1 MQALDA
7 REDPDAERSREP
19 ALRLRVC
26 RCGDAIVRDWYGIDG
41 NGNGLDSEE
50 SPPRQGSSGR
60 ADADELEL
68 SCSVEDLLQHA
79 SGRDDALATEVESEI
94 NQYRH
99 QAHCIAEMLA
109 TLGRLQR
116 LVHSPRRTSGDSR
129 VLPVSP
135 LARPSASHPLPR
147 SLHWKQQEQ
156 GLDV

>member
-109 TLGRLQR
+109 TLGRLER
-116 LVHSPRRTSGDSR
+116 LVHSPRRTSGGQPRASR
-129 VLPVSP
+129 LTACEAIGVAPAATIASLEAAG
-135 LARPSASHPLPR
+135 ARS
-147 SLHWKQQEQ
+147 
-156 GLDV
+156 

>member
-1 MQALDA
+1 LQALDA

-26 RCGDAIVRDWYGIDG
+26 RCGDEIVRDWYGIDD
-41 NGNGLDSEE
+41 NGLNSEE

-109 TLGRLQR
+109 TLGHLQR
-116 LVHSPRRTSGDSR
+116 LVHSPRRTSGGEQRASR
-129 VLPVSP
+129 LTACEAIGVAPAAAIAL
-135 LARPSASHPLPR
+135 LEATGARS
-147 SLHWKQQEQ
+147 
-156 GLDV
+156 

>member
-26 RCGDAIVRDWYGIDG
+26 RCGDEIVRDWYGIDD
-41 NGNGLDSEE
+41 NGLNSEE

-116 LVHSPRRTSGDSR
+116 LVHSPRRTSGGEQRASR
-129 VLPVSP
+129 LTACEAIGVAPAAAIAL
-135 LARPSASHPLPR
+135 LEATGARS
-147 SLHWKQQEQ
+147 
-156 GLDV
+156 

>member
-1 MQALDA
+1 LQALDA

-41 NGNGLDSEE
+41 NGLNSEE

-109 TLGRLQR
+109 TLGHLQL
-116 LVHSPRRTSGDSR
+116 LVHSPRRTSGGEQRASR
-129 VLPVSP
+129 LTACEAIGVAPAATIASLEAAG
-135 LARPSASHPLPR
+135 ARS
-147 SLHWKQQEQ
+147 
-156 GLDV
+156 

>member
-26 RCGDAIVRDWYGIDG
+26 RCGDEIVRDWYGIDD
-41 NGNGLDSEE
+41 NGLNSEE

-109 TLGRLQR
+109 TLGHLQR
-116 LVHSPRRTSGDSR
+116 LVHSPRRTSGGEQRASR
-129 VLPVSP
+129 LTACEAIGVAPAAAIAL
-135 LARPSASHPLPR
+135 LEATGARS
-147 SLHWKQQEQ
+147 
-156 GLDV
+156 

>member
-26 RCGDAIVRDWYGIDG
+26 RCGDEIVRDWYGIDD
-41 NGNGLDSEE
+41 NGLNSEE

-79 SGRDDALATEVESEI
+79 SGRDDALATEVEREI

-109 TLGRLQR
+109 TLGHLQL
-116 LVHSPRRTSGDSR
+116 LVHSPRRTSGGEQRASR
-129 VLPVSP
+129 LTACEAIGVAPAAAIASLEAAG
-135 LARPSASHPLPR
+135 ARS
-147 SLHWKQQEQ
+147 
-156 GLDV
+156 

>member
-1 MQALDA
+1 LQALDA

-26 RCGDAIVRDWYGIDG
+26 RCGDEIVRDWYGIDD
-41 NGNGLDSEE
+41 NGLNSEE

-116 LVHSPRRTSGDSR
+116 LVHSPRRTSGGEQRASR
-129 VLPVSP
+129 LTACEAIGVAPAAAIAL
-135 LARPSASHPLPR
+135 LEATGARS
-147 SLHWKQQEQ
+147 
-156 GLDV
+156 